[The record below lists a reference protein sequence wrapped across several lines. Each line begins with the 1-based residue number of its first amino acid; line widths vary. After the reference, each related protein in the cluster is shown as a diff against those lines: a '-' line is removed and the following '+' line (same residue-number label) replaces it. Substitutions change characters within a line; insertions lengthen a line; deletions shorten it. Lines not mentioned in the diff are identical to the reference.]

1 MAGIRMTLFRQVYVE
16 QRISLLPGDFKKAS
30 ADMDAYL
37 LEKIRKR
44 MEGVCCTHGYVKPG
58 STQIL
63 SRSMG
68 QAEHCRFT
76 GDFQF
81 HCKVKLSCLLPEAG
95 QTMDVKILKVN
106 KLGAYALVVDEGT
119 VHEAMRI
126 LIPRDLHLG
135 NTAFDALA
143 PNQTIRV
150 RLLRSRFQAND
161 PFIQAVG
168 SFDGPSSVSVTG
180 PMPPLQAESE
190 APVPKPNANA
200 NAKTE
205 AKPDAEAEDKA
216 EDEAE
221 AEVKAEEE

>member
-1 MAGIRMTLFRQVYVE
+1 MTLFRPVYVD
-16 QRISLLPGDFKKAS
+16 QRISLLPGDFKKAA
-30 ADMDAYL
+30 ADIDAYL
-37 LEKIRKR
+37 LNKLRKR
-44 MEGVCCTHGYVKPG
+44 MEGVCCMHGYVKPG

-81 HCKVKLSCLLPEAG
+81 HCKVKLMCLLPEAG
-95 QTMDVKILKVN
+95 QIMDVKILKVN
-106 KLGAYALVVDEGT
+106 KLGAYALVVDEGK

-135 NTAFDALA
+135 NATFDAFA
-143 PNQTIRV
+143 PNQTVRI

-168 SFDGPSSVSVTG
+168 SYDSPSTVSVTG
-180 PMPPLQAESE
+180 PTPPLQPESE
-190 APVPKPNANA
+190 MIEVPDAPVEAKPEAKPEANAEEAKPEAKPNAEA
-200 NAKTE
+200 NT
-205 AKPDAEAEDKA
+205 
-216 EDEAE
+216 
-221 AEVKAEEE
+221 EEE